1 MQISEN
7 SGSGLH
13 CISAVPPLH
22 LWHTVDMPKC
32 ISKPARP
39 EIGIEPRKVIIDTH
53 GITDEQRGSAK
64 FKLAYQDMLTQLT
77 APGFAHVLCCHEAA
91 HLFYFMAAG
100 TKNYETFPARLRYD
114 PAIGDYSG
122 SMASVQILDMTA
134 PTEGKV
140 DEWLSRVA
148 RAHAA
153 GGVVARKLMS
163 STGGP
168 WSDPTGGDQDDK
180 ERLAK
185 ICQKFNAANISIDA
199 ENFWKWAQDSVLQ
212 ELSEHPDLLPAIE
225 QLAAELRPKLGL

>member
-1 MQISEN
+1 MDS
-7 SGSGLH
+7 
-13 CISAVPPLH
+13 
-22 LWHTVDMPKC
+22 
-32 ISKPARP
+32 
-39 EIGIEPRKVIIDTH
+39 RKVLIDTH
-53 GITDEQRGSAK
+53 GITDEQKRSAK
-64 FKLAYQDMLTQLT
+64 FKLAYQDMFTQLT

-91 HLFYFMAAG
+91 HLFYFMMAG

-140 DEWLSRVA
+140 NEWLSKIA

-163 STGGP
+163 STDGT

-180 ERLAK
+180 ERLVQ
-185 ICQKFNAANISIDA
+185 ICQKFNAASITIDA

-212 ELSEHPDLLPAIE
+212 ELSEHPDLLSAIE
-225 QLAAELRPKLGL
+225 QLAGELRPKLGL